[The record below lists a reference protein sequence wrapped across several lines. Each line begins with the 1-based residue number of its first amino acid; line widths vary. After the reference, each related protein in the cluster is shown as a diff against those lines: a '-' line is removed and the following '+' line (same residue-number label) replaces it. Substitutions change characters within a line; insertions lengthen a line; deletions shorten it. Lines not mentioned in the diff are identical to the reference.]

1 MTVLRVIWT
10 SLERSDVI
18 FEVQNELK
26 VGISTHSL
34 QGILPLCRL
43 GGRAGRDELLSRN
56 VSRILLLIMKI
67 TNLVIP
73 GE

>member
-26 VGISTHSL
+26 VGISTYSL

-43 GGRAGRDELLSRN
+43 GGRAVRDELLSRN